1 MPRAFRDI
9 VSSKGFILTAVG
21 LIFGSL
27 LIPTVFSQ
35 IENRQKELDI
45 QTDLIKEMSTSVMNP
60 IDMVKVFEQGR
71 RNDRN

>member
-9 VSSKGFILTAVG
+9 VSSKEFILTAVG

-60 IDMVKVFEQGR
+60 IGMVQVFEQGR